1 VCGSLSPFQFKQNPV
16 KKYEQSAVL
25 QKTPFQFSKLTHS
38 TIEHHSFRYFIT
50 SPVFVLFVAL
60 TKTRAKSKAP
70 VYKNHTK
77 TSLTN
82 ESPKEADK

>member
-1 VCGSLSPFQFKQNPV
+1 MSDFRWSIQN
-16 KKYEQSAVL
+16 KTLLKYEQSSAVL

-38 TIEHHSFRYFIT
+38 TIDHHSFRHFIT

-77 TSLTN
+77 TSLYN